1 MRDGFNSERA
11 SVFVIGLGQIGGS
24 IGLGLKAFANYTV
37 LGYDVSSE
45 TCETALKIGAV
56 DNISESV
63 EYGVRAA
70 DIVVVAV
77 PLQHMRKTFEDIAM
91 AWHDDESAVPK
102 LIMDV
107 GSEKTNIMACA
118 TEVFGDASSHFVGG
132 HPMAGSEVMGIR
144 GAKKDMFEGA
154 VWALSFSTNAGEDVR
169 RSAEDFV
176 EVFKSRPLIIEPER
190 HDRIVAATSH
200 VPLLCAAAM
209 ATVVGNEAESD
220 ELVWALASGGF
231 RDTTRVASGSP
242 KMGAGMISGNVEQI
256 RPTLKRLISALSD
269 IDEIL
274 AEDMDGEILSAHVEE
289 FLTKARKA
297 REEWIAFKNS

>member
-1 MRDGFNSERA
+1 MRDSFNSEKT

-24 IGLGLKAFANYTV
+24 IGLGLKDFADYAV
-37 LGYDVSSE
+37 LGYDISSE
-45 TCETALKIGAV
+45 TCETALKIEAV
-56 DNISESV
+56 DGIAESV
-63 EYGVRAA
+63 EYGVRTS
-70 DIVVVAV
+70 DIVVIAV
-77 PLQHMRKTFEDIAM
+77 PLQQMRKTFEEIAM
-91 AWHDDESAVPK
+91 AWRDDETAVPE

-107 GSEKTNIMACA
+107 GSEKTNTMACA
-118 TEVFGDASSHFVGG
+118 TEVLCNASSHFVGG

-144 GAKKDMFEGA
+144 GARKDMFEGA
-154 VWALSFSTNAGEDVR
+154 VWALSFAANTGEDVR
-169 RSAEDFV
+169 RSAEKFV
-176 EVFKSRPLIIEPER
+176 EVFKSRPLIIESER

-209 ATVVGNEAESD
+209 ATVVGDEAKSD

-256 RPTLKRLISALSD
+256 RPTLKRLISTLSH

-274 AEDMDGEILSAHVEE
+274 DEDTDGEIVSKRVEE
-289 FLTKARKA
+289 FLENARNA
-297 REEWIAFKNS
+297 REEWITFKK